1 MTNKTLMLRMKAR
14 LIEDMNFPVIQ
25 QVLEALNVEWMMDK
39 KTKVPSQTEI
49 QKEVDAL
56 LTRIVDEGLNIK
68 DTQYLL
74 LKKLGFEAAYYG
86 KGYADKRKAGR
97 MTLSFPLEEYY
108 VTEEEVIEEKT
119 KPVKSYNVPIGL
131 SAFPVEAKEQIDRLS
146 DSVILLKEQM
156 NDMRMLLERQM
167 NLSMQIRKD
176 QTRETSDYARQ
187 GNSHFMDSTS

>member
-14 LIEDMNFPVIQ
+14 LIEDMDFPVIQ
-25 QVLEALNVEWMMDK
+25 QVLEVLKIEWMMNK
-39 KTKVPSQTEI
+39 STKIPSLTEI
-49 QKEVDAL
+49 QKEVDDL
-56 LTRIVDEGLNIK
+56 LTRIIDEGSGIA

-86 KGYADKRKAGR
+86 RNYGDKRKAGK
-97 MTLSFPLEEYY
+97 MTLSFSLQECYVSEED
-108 VTEEEVIEEKT
+108 VKVEKSE
-119 KPVKSYNVPIGL
+119 PVKSYNVPIGL

-176 QTRETSDYARQ
+176 QTKQTSDEYVA
-187 GNSHFMDSTS
+187 